1 MNKTQLIRAISQDTN
16 RTISQEKITVVLDTA
31 VQVMKHALDS
41 GDSVKWS
48 GFGTLTVKNI
58 PPKRLYSP
66 VKKEYVLIESVR
78 KIVFVEPRKQ
88 KSYSESMSILG

>member
-16 RTISQEKITVVLDTA
+16 RTISQEKITVILDTA

-48 GFGTLTVKNI
+48 GFGTLTVKDV

-66 VKKEYVLIESVR
+66 VKKEYILTESVR

-88 KSYSESMSILG
+88 KPHSESISKLE